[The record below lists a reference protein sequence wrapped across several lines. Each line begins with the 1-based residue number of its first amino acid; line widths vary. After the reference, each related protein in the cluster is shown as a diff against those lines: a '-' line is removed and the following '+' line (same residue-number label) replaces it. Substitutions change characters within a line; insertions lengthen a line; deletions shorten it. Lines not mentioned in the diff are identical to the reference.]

1 MLLATGKKGTELRK
15 NGANL
20 CCIFPV
26 DSAYIRRAIF
36 CGLWVLKKIL
46 GGASFC
52 MPEDQDKLRREL
64 TDFIIQRSWE
74 CMDGVLS
81 DVLILDAL
89 EMAEKYHNLVLVRK
103 SA

>member
-1 MLLATGKKGTELRK
+1 MDK
-15 NGANL
+15 NKN
-20 CCIFPV
+20 
-26 DSAYIRRAIF
+26 S
-36 CGLWVLKKIL
+36 
-46 GGASFC
+46 
-52 MPEDQDKLRREL
+52 EDQDKLRREL

-103 SA
+103 SASRLDGKNLFGVHLVLG